1 MKRLRW
7 WRKPEKH
14 SDKANEGHYF
24 EALRKHAPQ
33 DSFPEIQHWIHGI
46 DQEIN
51 ARTQHT
57 TLQISPMKSF
67 LSIYKTRLALTS
79 IILAVTIVSCTTP
92 VEHEETIGHVVSG
105 VIENAHISSTISQL
119 NDLDWIDPGQIKLG
133 FVVFDERSN
142 ISYKKNNMV
151 DSAAA
156 LNLDRRFVIA
166 LPETGESQ
174 ANSRAYD
181 LNLIDGIRDVEV
193 SQLRVTS
200 KDPVY
205 KVVLHSIWDKQDNI
219 EFTPDQKLLKRAIEA
234 HLETLELHG
243 IQVKQVEDEQGNFVL
258 SLIPP
263 EGINKMGLVTLKKF
277 MAEVALPPPP
287 PANGQNT
294 LSKEVLQ
301 SMIDKHQEIQE
312 QISQMEAGKERDKL
326 ETYKK
331 QLEEKLDALQPKGE
345 R

>member
-7 WRKPEKH
+7 WRKPGKH
-14 SDKANEGHYF
+14 SNEANEGPYF
-24 EALRKHAPQ
+24 EALRKQAPH
-33 DSFPEIQHWIHGI
+33 DSFPAVQDWIQGI
-46 DQEIN
+46 EPDAN
-51 ARTQHT
+51 ARIQHT
-57 TLQISPMKSF
+57 TMQLSPMKSF
-67 LSIYKTRLALTS
+67 LNTYKSRLALTS
-79 IILAVTIVSCTTP
+79 IIIAVTIVSCTTP

-105 VIENAHISSTISQL
+105 VIESAHLSSSISQL
-119 NDLDWIDPGQIKLG
+119 NDLDWINPGQIKLG
-133 FVVFDERSN
+133 VVVFDERTG
-142 ISYKKNNMV
+142 ISHKNKNVV

-156 LNLDRRFVIA
+156 LSLDRRFVIP

-193 SQLRVTS
+193 SQLLVTS

-205 KVVLHSIWDKQDNI
+205 KVVLHSIWEKQDNI

-243 IQVKQVEDEQGNFVL
+243 IQVKQAQDEQGNFVL

-263 EGINKMGLVTLKKF
+263 EGINKLGLVSLKKF

-287 PANGQNT
+287 PANSQNN
-294 LSKEVLQ
+294 LSEEVLQ
-301 SMIDKHQEIQE
+301 TMIKKHAEIQE
-312 QISQMEAGKERDKL
+312 QISQMEAGRERDKL
-326 ETYKK
+326 ESYKK
-331 QLEEKLDALQPKGE
+331 QLEAKLDSLQPKGE
-345 R
+345 K